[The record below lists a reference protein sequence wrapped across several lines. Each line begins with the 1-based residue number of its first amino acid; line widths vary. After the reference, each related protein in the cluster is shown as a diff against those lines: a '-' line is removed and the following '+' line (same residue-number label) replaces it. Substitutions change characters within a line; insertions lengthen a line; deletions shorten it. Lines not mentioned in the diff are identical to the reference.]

1 MNSQRAIRLGASGGP
16 VFDGPR
22 SLGAIHKIDPMLAP
36 EELPIG
42 EARYFFYQNG
52 RQCCAIEAEADFF
65 LDTESADLPHSAVM
79 PIPYLEKVMHGWSSP
94 DNARPVQR
102 VIM

>member
-42 EARYFFYQNG
+42 EARFFI
-52 RQCCAIEAEADFF
+52 RAA
-65 LDTESADLPHSAVM
+65 
-79 PIPYLEKVMHGWSSP
+79 
-94 DNARPVQR
+94 DNAALLKPERTLGRDADVVLR
-102 VIM
+102 KNNAWTVVA